1 LSEFVKIGDLN
12 PSSRGVNLIA
22 KVVSKT
28 EPRVVG
34 SQYDS
39 AEHKLSTA
47 LIADESGAISLVLWD
62 DDVERVREGETI
74 RITNAYVKVFK
85 GRMQLNL
92 GRYGKVEASDV
103 ELEEVNTENNLSEKV
118 VSSPGFSGSGPRERF
133 QRKRTFGRRS
143 RF

>member
-34 SQYDS
+34 SQYDN

-47 LIADESGAISLVLWD
+47 LIADE
-62 DDVERVREGETI
+62 R
-74 RITNAYVKVFK
+74 
-85 GRMQLNL
+85 
-92 GRYGKVEASDV
+92 ASDV

-118 VSSPGFSGSGPRERF
+118 VSSPGYSGSRPRERF
-133 QRKRTFGRRS
+133 QRRRTFGRRS
-143 RF
+143 GF